1 MKFCNLLLSLK
12 NKREIN
18 MDIFEETLSPL
29 GVTVTFDENNL
40 FSCEINQTSAE
51 ERAPWQ
57 LAVYRNQDD
66 ISLAISIVLGTPI
79 PETPSPEFITS
90 LGEQA
95 IDPLRGGVG
104 IGIYPGTAQLAVYQ
118 RVPLSGKP
126 TSIVMEAIENLFGIA
141 EEWESRLSAD
151 RQQTTKPPT
160 AAPHHPAYAYR
171 LKP

>member
-1 MKFCNLLLSLK
+1 MG
-12 NKREIN
+12 
-18 MDIFEETLSPL
+18 IFEETLSPL

-40 FSCEINQTSAE
+40 FSCEINQTSTE

-57 LAVYRNQDD
+57 LVVYRNQDD

-79 PETPSPEFITS
+79 PESPSPEFITS

-95 IDPLRGGVG
+95 IAPLRGGVG
-104 IGIYPGTAQLAVYQ
+104 IGIYPGTSQLAVYQ
-118 RVPLSGKP
+118 LVQLSGKP
-126 TSIVMEAIENLFGIA
+126 TGIVMETIENLFGIA

-151 RQQTTKPPT
+151 RLKTTNTPT
-160 AAPHHPAYAYR
+160 AAPHHLAHAYR